1 MPVSGQI
8 TVVTPGVAIQGPSE
22 PGSLF
27 LLKAH
32 PSNTGLVSLISQT
45 SGSNS
50 GFMMAAGDQTLR
62 SCFNLNGLY
71 FDANLSNQIAM
82 WFKIEG

>member
-1 MPVSGQI
+1 MAVSGQV
-8 TVVTPGVAIQGPSE
+8 TVITPGIAVQGPSE

-32 PSNTGLVSLISQT
+32 PNNTGLVSLLSET
-45 SGSNS
+45 SGSTS

-62 SCFNLNGLY
+62 SCANLSGLY
-71 FDANLSNQIAM
+71 FDANLANQIAM
-82 WFKIEG
+82 WFKVEG